1 MDFKTVMSPKENIK
15 VYPNI
20 GKVSYKRNLKA
31 KRLSIRIKNTGEVK
45 VTIPSVLS
53 FNAAENFVLSKARWI
68 AEKLEEI
75 ETQKQPIIQNGFN
88 TRYHSLR
95 FIPEDEYT
103 NIKVKYNKPY
113 IDISYPSTIDIEHNS
128 SQAAAKKAIELAYR
142 VEAKEY
148 LPQRL
153 DTMAALKGFKY
164 GKLTI
169 RSSVTR
175 WGSCSSKNNISL
187 SLHLMKLPDDLIDYI
202 LLHEL
207 CHTVQK
213 NHGPKF
219 WELLNRVTDGRAKQ
233 LAKEVKKYSTRI

>member
-1 MDFKTVMSPKENIK
+1 MDFKTVMSPKEHIN

-20 GKVSYKRNLKA
+20 GKVSYKRNLRA

-53 FNAAENFVLSKARWI
+53 FNAAENFVLSKASWI
-68 AEKLEEI
+68 VEKLVEI

-95 FIPEDEYT
+95 FIPGDYT

-113 IDISYPSTIDIEHNS
+113 IDIIYPSTIDIEHKS
-128 SQAAAKKAIELAYR
+128 TQTAAKKGIELAYR

-148 LPQRL
+148 LPQKL
-153 DTMAALKGFKY
+153 DDMAALKGFKY
-164 GKLTI
+164 NKLTI
-169 RSSVTR
+169 RNSLTR

-187 SLHLMKLPDDLIDYI
+187 SLHLMKLPDELIDYI

-213 NHGPKF
+213 NHGQKF
-219 WELLNRVTDGRAKQ
+219 WELLDRVTDGKAKQ

>member
-1 MDFKTVMSPKENIK
+1 MGFKTVMSPKEHIN

-53 FNAAENFVLSKARWI
+53 FIAAENFVLSKASWI
-68 AEKLEEI
+68 LEKLTEL
-75 ETQKQPIIQNGFN
+75 ETQKQPIIQSGFN

-95 FIPEDEYT
+95 FIAGDYH

-113 IDISYPSTIDIEHNS
+113 IDISYPSTIDIEHKS

-142 VEAKEY
+142 IEAKEY
-148 LPQRL
+148 LPLRL
-153 DTMAALKGFKY
+153 ETMATLKGFKY
-164 GKLTI
+164 DKVTI
-169 RSSVTR
+169 RNSVTR

-187 SLHLMKLPDDLIDYI
+187 SLHLMKLPDELIDYI

-219 WELLNRVTDGRAKQ
+219 WELLNRVTDGRAKH
-233 LAKEVKKYSTRI
+233 LAKEVKKYSTRT

>member
-1 MDFKTVMSPKENIK
+1 MDFKTVMSPKEHIN

-45 VTIPSVLS
+45 VTIPSILS
-53 FNAAENFVLSKARWI
+53 FSAAENFVLSKASWI
-68 AEKLEEI
+68 VAKLEEI
-75 ETQKQPIIQNGFN
+75 ETQKKPIIQNGFN

-95 FIPEDEYT
+95 FIPCDNN
-103 NIKVKYNKPY
+103 NIKLKYNKPY
-113 IDISYPSTIDIEHNS
+113 IDIFYPSAIDIEHKS
-128 SQAAAKKAIELAYR
+128 TQAAAKKAIELAYR
-142 VEAKEY
+142 IEAKEF

-153 DTMAALKGFKY
+153 DTLATLKGFKY
-164 GKLTI
+164 NKLTI

-202 LLHEL
+202 ILHEL

-219 WELLNRVTDGRAKQ
+219 WELLNRVTDGKAKQ

>member
-1 MDFKTVMSPKENIK
+1 MDFKTVMSPKEHIN

-53 FNAAENFVLSKARWI
+53 FNAAENFVLSKASWI
-68 AEKLEEI
+68 VAKLDEI

-88 TRYHSLR
+88 TRYHSLK
-95 FIPEDEYT
+95 FIPCDNN
-103 NIKVKYNKPY
+103 NIKIKYNKPY
-113 IDISYPSTIDIEHNS
+113 IDIFYPSTIDIDHKS
-128 SQAAAKKAIELAYR
+128 TQAAAKKAIELSYR
-142 VEAKEY
+142 IEAKEY

-153 DTMAALKGFKY
+153 DSIATLKGFKY
-164 GKLTI
+164 SKLTI
-169 RSSVTR
+169 RNSLTR

-219 WELLNRVTDGRAKQ
+219 WELLNRVTDGKAKQ
-233 LAKEVKKYSTRI
+233 LAKEVKKFSTRI

>member
-1 MDFKTVMSPKENIK
+1 MDFKTVMGPKEYIN

-53 FNAAENFVLSKARWI
+53 FNAAENFVLSKASWI
-68 AEKLEEI
+68 VEKLKEI

-95 FIPEDEYT
+95 FISGDYQS
-103 NIKVKYNKPY
+103 IKVKYNKPH
-113 IDISYPSTIDIEHNS
+113 IDILYPESIEIGHKS
-128 SQAAAKKAIELAYR
+128 SQTAAKKAIELAYR
-142 VEAKEY
+142 IEAKEY

-153 DTMAALKGFKY
+153 DNMATLKGFKY

-169 RSSVTR
+169 RNSLTR

-187 SLHLMKLPDDLIDYI
+187 SFHLMKLPDELIDYI

-219 WELLNRVTDGRAKQ
+219 WELLNKVTDGRAKQ

>member
-1 MDFKTVMSPKENIK
+1 LDFKTVMSPKEHIN

-45 VTIPSVLS
+45 VTIPSILS
-53 FNAAENFVLSKARWI
+53 FSAAENFVLSKASWI
-68 AEKLEEI
+68 VAKLEEI
-75 ETQKQPIIQNGFN
+75 ETQKKPIIQNGFN

-95 FIPEDEYT
+95 FIPCDNN
-103 NIKVKYNKPY
+103 NIKLKYNKPY
-113 IDISYPSTIDIEHNS
+113 IDIFYPSAIDIEHKS
-128 SQAAAKKAIELAYR
+128 TQAAAKKAIELSYR
-142 VEAKEY
+142 IEAKEY

-153 DTMAALKGFKY
+153 DTLATLKGFKY
-164 GKLTI
+164 SKLTI
-169 RSSVTR
+169 RNSLTR

-202 LLHEL
+202 ILHEL

-219 WELLNRVTDGRAKQ
+219 WELLNRVTDGKAKQ

>member
-1 MDFKTVMSPKENIK
+1 MSPKEHIN
-15 VYPNI
+15 VYPSI
-20 GKVSYKRNLKA
+20 GKVSYKRNLRA

-53 FNAAENFVLSKARWI
+53 FNAAENFVLSKASWI
-68 AEKLEEI
+68 VAKLHEI
-75 ETQKQPIIQNGFN
+75 ETQKQPIIHNGFN

-95 FIPEDEYT
+95 FISGDLN
-103 NIKVKYNKPY
+103 NIKINYNKPY
-113 IDISYPSTIDIEHNS
+113 IDIIYPESIDIGHKS
-128 SQAAAKKAIELAYR
+128 SQTAAKKAIELAYR
-142 VEAKEY
+142 IEAKEI

-153 DTMAALKGFKY
+153 DTMATLKGFKY
-164 GKLTI
+164 NKLTI

-187 SLHLMKLPDDLIDYI
+187 SLHLMKLPDELVDYI

>member
-1 MDFKTVMSPKENIK
+1 MDFKAVMSPKEHIN
-15 VYPNI
+15 VYPSI
-20 GKVSYKRNLKA
+20 GKVSYKRNLRA

-53 FNAAENFVLSKARWI
+53 FNAAENFVLSKASWI
-68 AEKLEEI
+68 VAKLHEI
-75 ETQKQPIIQNGFN
+75 ETQKQPIIHNGFN

-95 FIPEDEYT
+95 FISGDLN
-103 NIKVKYNKPY
+103 NIKINYNKPY
-113 IDISYPSTIDIEHNS
+113 IDIIYTESIDIGHKS
-128 SQAAAKKAIELAYR
+128 SQTAAKKAIELAYR
-142 VEAKEY
+142 IEAKEI

-153 DTMAALKGFKY
+153 DTMATLKGFKY
-164 GKLTI
+164 NKLTI

-187 SLHLMKLPDDLIDYI
+187 SLHLMKLPDELVDYI